1 MLRVR
6 EIVRRV
12 AHTDVPILLLGES
25 GVGEEVMARYVHTQ
39 SGRESKPFIKV
50 NCAAL
55 PADLV
60 ESELFGHEQ
69 GAFTGALTSRAGKFK
84 QAHTGTLLLDEIG
97 EMTSHL
103 QSKLLQVLQD
113 GTLSPLGG
121 RKTIQVDTRIIAST
135 NVKIE
140 EEIGRASCRER
151 V

>member
-25 GVGEEVMARYVHTQ
+25 GVGKEVMARYVHTQ

-69 GAFTGALTSRAGKFK
+69 GAFTGALTSRAGKFEPGPYRH
-84 QAHTGTLLLDEIG
+84 AP
-97 EMTSHL
+97 S
-103 QSKLLQVLQD
+103 
-113 GTLSPLGG
+113 
-121 RKTIQVDTRIIAST
+121 R
-135 NVKIE
+135 
-140 EEIGRASCRER
+140 
-151 V
+151 